1 MQRKKGAY
9 YGTWEEWV
17 TDKKNYEEEA
27 VGFEIEYGTKH
38 KSERKEGAS
47 NRIMK

>member
-9 YGTWEEWV
+9 YGTSEEWV
-17 TDKKNYEEEA
+17 TDKKNDEEE
-27 VGFEIEYGTKH
+27 VVDLETEYGTKH
-38 KSERKEGAS
+38 KSQQKEGAS